1 MQQISQDRHF
11 TVSQIN
17 QFIKYTL
24 DASPVL
30 SDIYIHREISNF
42 TNHYRTGHLYFSVK
56 DEASVLRTVMFKSAA
71 AHLKFLPE
79 NGMKVLIHGRISSY
93 VRDGQYQL
101 YADTMEPDGIGAL
114 AVAFEQLKRKLEAEG
129 LFDPGRKK
137 KLPKFPKAIGI
148 VTSPTGAA
156 IRDILQILG
165 RRYPI
170 AKVILFPVQVQ
181 GEAAPRQLISGI
193 QYFNR
198 HPSVD
203 LIIIGRGGGSMEELW
218 AFNNESLA
226 RTIAASTIPVVSAVG
241 HEIDFT
247 ISDFAADL
255 RAPTPSAAA
264 ELSVPDAQ
272 MLRQQLWAADTAL
285 SQSVRHQLDIAW
297 QKLNTLKQK
306 RVLKSPDVY
315 LSDKHMQIVSLTER
329 LFRTSDLFMLNKRS
343 TLSSTETRFSHST
356 ERRVSAMR
364 ALLSQ
369 RSAQLAAMNPLSV
382 LSRGY
387 SVVYLADG
395 TTMLRHLEQ
404 LSEGDRFYVQTA
416 EGKISGS
423 VTKLEPS
430 ALLQEKCTNDTP

>member
-30 SDIYIHREISNF
+30 SDIYIHGEISNF

>member
-1 MQQISQDRHF
+1 
-11 TVSQIN
+11 
-17 QFIKYTL
+17 
-24 DASPVL
+24 
-30 SDIYIHREISNF
+30 
-42 TNHYRTGHLYFSVK
+42 
-56 DEASVLRTVMFKSAA
+56 
-71 AHLKFLPE
+71 
-79 NGMKVLIHGRISSY
+79 
-93 VRDGQYQL
+93 
-101 YADTMEPDGIGAL
+101 
-114 AVAFEQLKRKLEAEG
+114 
-129 LFDPGRKK
+129 
-137 KLPKFPKAIGI
+137 
-148 VTSPTGAA
+148 
-156 IRDILQILG
+156 
-165 RRYPI
+165 
-170 AKVILFPVQVQ
+170 
-181 GEAAPRQLISGI
+181 
-193 QYFNR
+193 
-198 HPSVD
+198 
-203 LIIIGRGGGSMEELW
+203 MEELW

-404 LSEGDRFYVQTA
+404 LSEGDRFYVHTA

>member
-30 SDIYIHREISNF
+30 SDIYIHGEISNF

-114 AVAFEQLKRKLEAEG
+114 AVSFEQLKRKLEAEG
-129 LFDPGRKK
+129 LFDPGQKK

-272 MLRQQLWAADTAL
+272 ILRQQLWAADTAL

-430 ALLQEKCTNDTP
+430 ALLQEQCTNDTP

>member
-30 SDIYIHREISNF
+30 SDIYIHGEISNF

-56 DEASVLRTVMFKSAA
+56 DEASVLRTVMCKSEKTQIGKAPIGVP
-71 AHLKFLPE
+71 FLPE

-181 GEAAPRQLISGI
+181 GEAAPR
-193 QYFNR
+193 F
-198 HPSVD
+198 P
-203 LIIIGRGGGSMEELW
+203 
-218 AFNNESLA
+218 AFN
-226 RTIAASTIPVVSAVG
+226 ISTDIP
-241 HEIDFT
+241 
-247 ISDFAADL
+247 
-255 RAPTPSAAA
+255 
-264 ELSVPDAQ
+264 
-272 MLRQQLWAADTAL
+272 
-285 SQSVRHQLDIAW
+285 
-297 QKLNTLKQK
+297 
-306 RVLKSPDVY
+306 
-315 LSDKHMQIVSLTER
+315 
-329 LFRTSDLFMLNKRS
+329 
-343 TLSSTETRFSHST
+343 
-356 ERRVSAMR
+356 
-364 ALLSQ
+364 
-369 RSAQLAAMNPLSV
+369 PL
-382 LSRGY
+382 
-387 SVVYLADG
+387 
-395 TTMLRHLEQ
+395 
-404 LSEGDRFYVQTA
+404 
-416 EGKISGS
+416 I
-423 VTKLEPS
+423 
-430 ALLQEKCTNDTP
+430 

>member
-1 MQQISQDRHF
+1 MQQNAQNRHF

-30 SDIYIHREISNF
+30 SDIYIHGEISNF
-42 TNHYRTGHLYFSVK
+42 TNHRSGHLYFSVK
-56 DEASVLRTVMFKSAA
+56 DEESVLRVVMFKSSAVR
-71 AHLKFLPE
+71 LKFLPE

-101 YADTMEPDGIGAL
+101 YADSMEPDGAGAL
-114 AVAFEQLKRKLEAEG
+114 AVAFEQLKKKLEAEG
-129 LFDPGRKK
+129 LFAAEKK
-137 KLPKFPKAIGI
+137 KLLPPFPKAIGI

-165 RRYPI
+165 RRYPLS
-170 AKVILFPVQVQ
+170 KVILFPVQVQ
-181 GEAAPRQLISGI
+181 GDAAPRQLISGI

-198 HPSVD
+198 HLSVD
-203 LIIIGRGGGSMEELW
+203 VIIIGRGGGSMEELW
-218 AFNNESLA
+218 AFNNEELA
-226 RTIAASTIPVVSAVG
+226 RAVAASEIPVVSAVG

-264 ELSVPDAQ
+264 ELTVPD
-272 MLRQQLWAADTAL
+272 
-285 SQSVRHQLDIAW
+285 VRELHQHISSARTSIIRLMCHRLDIAR
-297 QKLNTLKQK
+297 QKLDALRQK

-315 LSDKHMQIVSLTER
+315 LSDKQMQMLSLTER
-329 LFRTSDLFMLNKRS
+329 LFRASDLFFINKRTALDVS
-343 TLSSTETRFSHST
+343 ETRFSHNT
-356 ERRVSAMR
+356 ERTVTAMR
-364 ALLSQ
+364 SLLSQ
-369 RSAQLAAMNPLSV
+369 HAAQLNALNPLSV

-395 TTMLRHLEQ
+395 TTMLRHLNQ
-404 LSEGDRFYVQTA
+404 ISKDDSFSVRTA
-416 EGKISGS
+416 EGCIFGS
-423 VTKLEPS
+423 VTALEHLPLS
-430 ALLQEKCTNDTP
+430 PEVSETKEKS